1 MNGFAHTRCC
11 CWRALYGLLVKG
23 GGQGFPF
30 RARLDARYVA
40 NFEMHTYLVNR
51 SKVAAR
57 APLTVESRQLNST
70 RTQSLDTSAVVKGRI
85 DEVVSTPN
93 RIRCAM

>member
-1 MNGFAHTRCC
+1 MLLLEDPVWLTGERGGPRVSFSSSARCKL
-11 CWRALYGLLVKG
+11 RRK
-23 GGQGFPF
+23 F
-30 RARLDARYVA
+30 RV
-40 NFEMHTYLVNR
+40 HTYLVNR